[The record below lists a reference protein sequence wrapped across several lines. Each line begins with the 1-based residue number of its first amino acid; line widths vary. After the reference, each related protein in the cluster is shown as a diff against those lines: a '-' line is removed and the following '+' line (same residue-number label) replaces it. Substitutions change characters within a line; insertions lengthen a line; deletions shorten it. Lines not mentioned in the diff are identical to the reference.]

1 MNKIMVWDLPTR
13 VFHWAIVAL
22 VGLSW
27 GTAELG
33 WMKIHQWSGL
43 TILTLIIFRVSWG
56 FLGSTT
62 SRFSNFV
69 RTPQAAIDYLKVSL
83 KSENRLYAG
92 HNPLGAWAVIALL
105 LLLTIQ
111 ASTGLFAHD
120 DIIFKGPL
128 AYMVSKSVSS
138 FLTEVHDLTF
148 DLIIVGAGVH
158 IAAVFFYL
166 LIKRQ
171 NLIRPMVT
179 GLKDEDQVP
188 PGTTNLRFEST
199 AFAVILLALSAA
211 LVWWIIK

>member
-1 MNKIMVWDLPTR
+1 MEKIKVWDLPTR
-13 VFHWAIVAL
+13 LFHWTIVVL
-22 VGLSW
+22 VGVSW

-33 WMKIHQWSGL
+33 WMNIHQWSGI
-43 TILTLIIFRVSWG
+43 TVLTLIIFRVAWG

-69 RTPQAAIDYLKVSL
+69 RSPQAAIDYLKVSL
-83 KSENRLYAG
+83 KSENKLYAG

-105 LLLTIQ
+105 LLLAFQ

-120 DIIFKGPL
+120 DILFKGPL
-128 AYMVSKSVSS
+128 AYMVSKGVSS
-138 FLTEVHDLTF
+138 FLTEVHELTF
-148 DLIIVGAGVH
+148 DLIIVVAGGH

-166 LIKRQ
+166 LVKRQ

-179 GLKDEDQVP
+179 GDKDEDQVP
-188 PGTTNLRFEST
+188 PGTNLRFEST
-199 AFAVILLALSAA
+199 AFAIILLALSAA